1 MGFRKMGKLIVIEG
15 ACDGIGKTT
24 QYKLL
29 KKYLEDKGYN
39 VCSHHFPT
47 YDSKQGK
54 LTEYYLNGDFGN
66 PNDLSPYLVNS
77 IYAVDR
83 SITWNDKLKAAYDK
97 GDIIL
102 LDRYTTS
109 SLIYQSSLFD
119 NEEDKKAFI
128 NYVTDYE
135 YNKLGIKKP
144 DKVIFLT
151 ADFDL
156 VSSMRSKRKSNDGV
170 KNDVYERDSKLMKK
184 IYDNAMFVSDYLDF
198 DIVKCDLN
206 GSLRSIEDIHNEI
219 KGIMDIFV

>member
-1 MGFRKMGKLIVIEG
+1 MKGKLIVIEG

-66 PNDLSPYLVNS
+66 PNNLSPYLVNS

-83 SITWNDKLKAAYDK
+83 AITWKDKLKDAYDK
-97 GDIIL
+97 GNIIL

-109 SLIYQSSLFD
+109 SLIYQSALFKSKS
-119 NEEDKKAFI
+119 EKKSFI
-128 NYVTDYE
+128 DYVTDYE

-198 DIVKCDLN
+198 DTVKCDLN
-206 GSLRSIEDIHNEI
+206 GSLRSIEDIQNEI
-219 KGIMDIFV
+219 KNIIDNM

>member
-1 MGFRKMGKLIVIEG
+1 MKGKLIVIEG

-83 SITWNDKLKAAYDK
+83 VITWKDKLKDAYEK
-97 GDIIL
+97 GNIIL

-109 SLIYQSSLFD
+109 SLIYQSALFKSKS
-119 NEEDKKAFI
+119 EKKSFI
-128 NYVTDYE
+128 DYVTDYE

>member
-1 MGFRKMGKLIVIEG
+1 MKGKLIVIEG

-83 SITWNDKLKAAYDK
+83 AITWNDKLKAAYDK

-156 VSSMRSKRKSNDGV
+156 VSSMRSKRKNNDGV

-198 DIVKCDLN
+198 DTLKCDLN

-219 KGIMDIFV
+219 KGIMDTFV

>member
-1 MGFRKMGKLIVIEG
+1 MKGKLIVIEG

-83 SITWNDKLKAAYDK
+83 VITWKDKLKDAYEK
-97 GDIIL
+97 GNIIL

-109 SLIYQSSLFD
+109 SLIYQSALFKSKS
-119 NEEDKKAFI
+119 EKKSFI
-128 NYVTDYE
+128 DYVTDYE

-198 DIVKCDLN
+198 DTVKCDLN
-206 GSLRSIEDIHNEI
+206 GSLRSIEDIQNEI
-219 KGIMDIFV
+219 KNIIDNM

>member
-1 MGFRKMGKLIVIEG
+1 MKGKLIVIEG

-66 PNDLSPYLVNS
+66 PSDLSPYLVNS

-198 DIVKCDLN
+198 DTLKCDLN

>member
-1 MGFRKMGKLIVIEG
+1 MKGKLIVIEG

-66 PNDLSPYLVNS
+66 PSDLSPYLVNS

-156 VSSMRSKRKSNDGV
+156 VSSMRSKRKNNDGV

>member
-1 MGFRKMGKLIVIEG
+1 MKGRLIVIEG

-24 QYKLL
+24 QYNLL
-29 KKYLEDKGYN
+29 KEYLEKNGYS
-39 VCSHHFPT
+39 VCSHHFPS
-47 YDSKQGK
+47 YNSKQGK
-54 LTEYYLNGDFGN
+54 LSEYYLNGDFGN
-66 PNDLSPYLVNS
+66 PSDLSPYLVNS

-83 SITWNDKLKAAYDK
+83 SITWNDKLKTAYDK

-109 SLIYQSSLFD
+109 SLIYQSSLMD
-119 NEEDKKAFI
+119 DYYEKKDFI
-128 NYVTDYE
+128 DYVTDYE

-170 KNDVYERDSKLMKK
+170 KNDVYERDIKLMKK
-184 IYDNAMFVSDYLDF
+184 VYDNSMFVAGYLDF
-198 DIVKCDLN
+198 DVVKCDLKGN
-206 GSLRSIEDIHNEI
+206 LRSIDDIQDEI
-219 KGIMDIFV
+219 RKIIDNL

>member
-1 MGFRKMGKLIVIEG
+1 MKGKLIVIEG

-29 KKYLEDKGYN
+29 KKYLEDKVYN

-66 PNDLSPYLVNS
+66 PSDLSPYLVNS

>member
-1 MGFRKMGKLIVIEG
+1 MKGKLIVIEG

-24 QYKLL
+24 QYNLL
-29 KKYLEDKGYN
+29 KEYLEKNGYS

-66 PNDLSPYLVNS
+66 PSDLSPYLVNS

-109 SLIYQSSLFD
+109 SLIYQASALSQRSMS
-119 NEEDKKAFI
+119 K
-128 NYVTDYE
+128 
-135 YNKLGIKKP
+135 
-144 DKVIFLT
+144 IF
-151 ADFDL
+151 
-156 VSSMRSKRKSNDGV
+156 R
-170 KNDVYERDSKLMKK
+170 
-184 IYDNAMFVSDYLDF
+184 FVRL
-198 DIVKCDLN
+198 K
-206 GSLRSIEDIHNEI
+206 
-219 KGIMDIFV
+219 

>member
-1 MGFRKMGKLIVIEG
+1 MNQGKIIVIEG

-83 SITWNDKLKAAYDK
+83 AITWKDKLKDAYDK
-97 GDIIL
+97 GNIIL

-109 SLIYQSSLFD
+109 SLLYQAALI
-119 NEEDKKAFI
+119 EDITERLKFVSYAE
-128 NYVTDYE
+128 DYE
-135 YNKLGIKKP
+135 YNKLGVQRP
-144 DKVIFLT
+144 DNVIFLT
-151 ADFDL
+151 APFDL
-156 VSSMRSKRKSNDGV
+156 VTKIRSKRVDNEGIENDIHERDIEFMKKV
-170 KNDVYERDSKLMKK
+170 YENACMVAEYLNWNIIECSKNNEMRTVDDIHEDVYKLVRMK
-184 IYDNAMFVSDYLDF
+184 
-198 DIVKCDLN
+198 
-206 GSLRSIEDIHNEI
+206 
-219 KGIMDIFV
+219 

>member
-1 MGFRKMGKLIVIEG
+1 MKGKLIVIEG

-66 PNDLSPYLVNS
+66 PSDLSPYLVNS

-83 SITWNDKLKAAYDK
+83 AITWNDKLKAAYDK

-156 VSSMRSKRKSNDGV
+156 VSSMRSKRKNNDGV

-198 DIVKCDLN
+198 DTLKCDLN

>member
-1 MGFRKMGKLIVIEG
+1 MKGKLIVIEG
-15 ACDGIGKTT
+15 ACDGIGKTS
-24 QYKLL
+24 QYNLL

-66 PNDLSPYLVNS
+66 PEDLSPYLVNS

-83 SITWNDKLKAAYDK
+83 AITWNNKLKDAYDN
-97 GDIIL
+97 GNIIL

-109 SLIYQSSLFD
+109 SLIYQSALFESE
-119 NEEDKKAFI
+119 NDKKAFI
-128 NYVTDYE
+128 DYVTDYE

-151 ADFDL
+151 ADFDV
-156 VSSMRSKRKSNDGV
+156 VSNMRSKRESNDGI
-170 KNDVYERDSKLMKK
+170 KNDVYERDNNLMKK
-184 IYDNAMFVSDYLDF
+184 IYDNAMFVSDYLGF

-219 KGIMDIFV
+219 KSIIDNM

>member
-1 MGFRKMGKLIVIEG
+1 MKGKLIVIEG

-83 SITWNDKLKAAYDK
+83 VITWKDKLKDAYEK
-97 GDIIL
+97 GNIIL

-109 SLIYQSSLFD
+109 SLIYQSALFKSKS
-119 NEEDKKAFI
+119 EKKSFI
-128 NYVTDYE
+128 DYVTDYE

-151 ADFDL
+151 ADFNL
-156 VSSMRSKRKSNDGV
+156 VSSMISKRKSNDGV

-198 DIVKCDLN
+198 DTVKCDLN
-206 GSLRSIEDIHNEI
+206 GSLRSIEDIQNEI
-219 KGIMDIFV
+219 KNIIDNM

>member
-1 MGFRKMGKLIVIEG
+1 MKGKLIVIEG

-156 VSSMRSKRKSNDGV
+156 VSSMRSKRKNNDGV

>member
-1 MGFRKMGKLIVIEG
+1 MKGKLIVIEG

-83 SITWNDKLKAAYDK
+83 SITWNDKLKATYDK

>member
-1 MGFRKMGKLIVIEG
+1 MKGKLIVIEG

-83 SITWNDKLKAAYDK
+83 VITWKDKLKDAYDK
-97 GDIIL
+97 GNIIL

-109 SLIYQSSLFD
+109 SLIYQSALFKSKS
-119 NEEDKKAFI
+119 EKKSFI
-128 NYVTDYE
+128 DYVTDYE

-198 DIVKCDLN
+198 DTVKCDLN
-206 GSLRSIEDIHNEI
+206 RSLRSIEDIQNEI
-219 KGIMDIFV
+219 KNIIDNM

>member
-1 MGFRKMGKLIVIEG
+1 MKGKLIVIEG

-66 PNDLSPYLVNS
+66 PSDLSPYLVNS

-151 ADFDL
+151 TDFDL

-170 KNDVYERDSKLMKK
+170 KNDVYERDSKLMKR

>member
-1 MGFRKMGKLIVIEG
+1 MKGKLIVIEG

-83 SITWNDKLKAAYDK
+83 VITWKDKLKDAYDK
-97 GDIIL
+97 GNIIL

-109 SLIYQSSLFD
+109 SLIYQSALFKSKS
-119 NEEDKKAFI
+119 EKKSFI
-128 NYVTDYE
+128 DYVTDYE

-198 DIVKCDLN
+198 DTVKCDLN
-206 GSLRSIEDIHNEI
+206 GSLRSIEDIQNEI
-219 KGIMDIFV
+219 KNIIDNM

>member
-1 MGFRKMGKLIVIEG
+1 MKGKLIVIEG
-15 ACDGIGKTT
+15 ACDGIGKTS
-24 QYKLL
+24 QYNLL

-66 PNDLSPYLVNS
+66 PKDLSPYLVNS

-83 SITWNDKLKAAYDK
+83 AITWNNKLKDAYDN
-97 GDIIL
+97 GNIIL

-109 SLIYQSSLFD
+109 SLIYQSALFESR
-119 NEEDKKAFI
+119 NDKKAFI
-128 NYVTDYE
+128 DYVMDYE

-151 ADFDL
+151 TDFDV
-156 VSSMRSKRKSNDGV
+156 VSNMRNKRESNDGI
-170 KNDVYERDSKLMKK
+170 KNDVYERDNKLMKK
-184 IYDNAMFVSDYLDF
+184 IYDNAMFVSDYLGF

-206 GSLRSIEDIHNEI
+206 GNLRSIEDIHNEI
-219 KGIMDIFV
+219 KSIIDNM

>member
-1 MGFRKMGKLIVIEG
+1 MKGKLIVIEG
-15 ACDGIGKTT
+15 ACDGIGKTS
-24 QYKLL
+24 QYNLL

-83 SITWNDKLKAAYDK
+83 AITWKDKLKDAYDK
-97 GDIIL
+97 GNIIL

-109 SLIYQSSLFD
+109 SLIYQSALFESE
-119 NEEDKKAFI
+119 NEKKSFI
-128 NYVTDYE
+128 DYVTDYE

-151 ADFDL
+151 ADFDV
-156 VSSMRSKRKSNDGV
+156 VSNMRNKRESNDGI
-170 KNDVYERDSKLMKK
+170 KNDVYERDNKLMKK
-184 IYDNAMFVSDYLDF
+184 IYDNAMFVSDYLEF

-206 GSLRSIEDIHNEI
+206 GNLRSIEDIHNEI
-219 KGIMDIFV
+219 KSIIDNM

>member
-1 MGFRKMGKLIVIEG
+1 MKGKLIVIEG

-83 SITWNDKLKAAYDK
+83 AITWKDKLKDAYDK
-97 GDIIL
+97 ENIIL

-109 SLIYQSSLFD
+109 SLIYQSALFESE
-119 NEEDKKAFI
+119 NEKKAFI
-128 NYVTDYE
+128 DYVTDYE

-156 VSSMRSKRKSNDGV
+156 VSSMRSKRECNDGV
-170 KNDVYERDSKLMKK
+170 KNDVYERDNKLMKK
-184 IYDNAMFVSDYLDF
+184 IYDNAMFVSDYLGF
-198 DIVKCDLN
+198 DTVKCDLN
-206 GSLRSIEDIHNEI
+206 GCLRSIEDIQNEI
-219 KGIMDIFV
+219 KNIIDNM

>member
-1 MGFRKMGKLIVIEG
+1 MKGKLIVIEG

-66 PNDLSPYLVNS
+66 PSDLSPYLVNS

-83 SITWNDKLKAAYDK
+83 AITWNDKLKAAYDK

-156 VSSMRSKRKSNDGV
+156 VSSMRSKRKNNDGV

>member
-1 MGFRKMGKLIVIEG
+1 MKGKLIVIEG

-29 KKYLEDKGYN
+29 RKYLEDKGYN
-39 VCSHHFPT
+39 VCSNHFPT

-66 PNDLSPYLVNS
+66 PKDLSPYLVNS

-83 SITWNDKLKAAYDK
+83 AITWNNKLKDAYDN
-97 GDIIL
+97 GNIIL

-109 SLIYQSSLFD
+109 SLIYQSALFESR
-119 NEEDKKAFI
+119 NDKKAFI
-128 NYVTDYE
+128 DYVTDYE

-170 KNDVYERDSKLMKK
+170 KNDVYERDNKLMKR
-184 IYDNAMFVSDYLDF
+184 IYDNAMFVSDYLGF

-206 GSLRSIEDIHNEI
+206 GNLRNIEDIQYEI
-219 KGIMDIFV
+219 RNIIGV

>member
-1 MGFRKMGKLIVIEG
+1 MKGKLIVIEG

-66 PNDLSPYLVNS
+66 PSDLSPYLVNS

-83 SITWNDKLKAAYDK
+83 VITWKDKLKDAYEK
-97 GDIIL
+97 GNIIL

-109 SLIYQSSLFD
+109 SLIYQSALFKSKS
-119 NEEDKKAFI
+119 EKKSFI
-128 NYVTDYE
+128 DYVTDYE

-198 DIVKCDLN
+198 DTVKCDLN
-206 GSLRSIEDIHNEI
+206 GSLRSIEDIQNEI
-219 KGIMDIFV
+219 KNIIDNM